1 VGVTETDGVMVGV
14 TDGVGVNVGVTE
26 TEGVI
31 DGVIDGVGVNVGVT
45 ETEGVIDGVIDGVGV
60 GEDSIGDIVTQ
71 NVQSAAFIIKSK
83 PQVKSQLIFFLTSQ
97 PVLSIILTM
106 MIGAVANILGR
117 VR

>member
-31 DGVIDGVGVNVGVT
+31 DGVIDGV
-45 ETEGVIDGVIDGVGV
+45 GVGV